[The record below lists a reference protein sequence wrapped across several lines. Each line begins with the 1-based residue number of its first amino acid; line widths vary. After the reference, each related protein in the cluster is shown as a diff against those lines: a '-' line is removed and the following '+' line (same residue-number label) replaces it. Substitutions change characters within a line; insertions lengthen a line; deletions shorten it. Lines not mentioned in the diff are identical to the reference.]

1 MRDTEA
7 TPSDTPV
14 GVLTNHAMLVVWGH
28 FGQQIGLVRKMEE
41 IPIDQRTRDHT
52 PQTKLMEFL
61 VSTLGGC
68 AYLQDIS
75 HGPHPLDKD
84 LAVANAWGQPGWAD
98 YSGVSRTLKACSQ
111 ETVVAVTEA
120 LQAVSQ
126 PYIDHEVMLA
136 LRDHEVIIYDGDLT
150 GRPVSNTSTTYP
162 GAEFG
167 WMSDAVGLGY
177 QAAMVTMHSPTYGR
191 LWLSVKQHPGSVV
204 SSSQAEALLCAA
216 EARTGV
222 RPRRRPE
229 LLLKRIAEHQAQ
241 LQAAEDKLAHCQAQV
256 MEAQEGLAAVKR
268 ERSEWQQTVATLAA
282 EYQANG
288 RPERPY
294 SRLAKARKK
303 LDVRIGRCP
312 CRERALYQSEK
323 RMERRR
329 QRISDLQAELQQLRH
344 WYDRLTED
352 NRSNAN
358 PIRAIIRLDA
368 GFGSGA
374 NMALLIEMGYEVYS
388 KATNHQVTAALR
400 SKVLQGTTWTQVGRN
415 AEMIAW
421 ENAIIANCPYPLD
434 VALERFHTG
443 DKLRYSVLLHY
454 ADDKGMVNPSDWFSF
469 YNGRQT
475 IEAGIKEGKNV
486 FQMHHLKMR
495 SPAGLEIQ
503 EQFAAFAANFV
514 RWAAQWLHE
523 TCPRAQAPFDRPQ
536 PSVKQMVRIAANT
549 SAWVI
554 WQPQGC
560 LVRFTELSPFEGVEL
575 LLHGNGYYQLPLPI
589 FRSDDCSQ
597 LWSTGPPVAQS
608 LR

>member
-1 MRDTEA
+1 MRDEFA
-7 TPSDTPV
+7 RMAVPILPDQLGNASGRLAHDQADV
-14 GVLTNHAMLVVWGH
+14 GEGEDDVL
-28 FGQQIGLVRKMEE
+28 
-41 IPIDQRTRDHT
+41 
-52 PQTKLMEFL
+52 
-61 VSTLGGC
+61 
-68 AYLQDIS
+68 
-75 HGPHPLDKD
+75 
-84 LAVANAWGQPGWAD
+84 
-98 YSGVSRTLKACSQ
+98 GVSLSEDAN
-111 ETVVAVTEA
+111 
-120 LQAVSQ
+120 
-126 PYIDHEVMLA
+126 
-136 LRDHEVIIYDGDLT
+136 GDLT

-256 MEAQEGLAAVKR
+256 MEAQERLAAVER

-282 EYQANG
+282 EYQAKG

-312 CRERALYQSEK
+312 RRERALYQSGK

-344 WYDRLTED
+344 RYDRLIED
-352 NRSNAN
+352 NRSNAH

-368 GFGSGA
+368 GFGSGP
-374 NMALLIEMGYEVYS
+374 NVALLIEMGYEVYS
-388 KATNHQVTAALR
+388 KATNHQVTTALR
-400 SKVLQGTTWTQVGRN
+400 SKVMQGTRWTQVGRN
-415 AEMIAW
+415 AEMVAW
-421 ENAIIANCPYPLD
+421 ENAIIANCSYPLD
-434 VALERFHTG
+434 VAMERFHTG
-443 DKLRYSVLLHY
+443 DKLRHSVLPHY
-454 ADDKGMVNPSDWFSF
+454 ADDRDMVNLSDWFSF

-486 FQMHHLKMR
+486 FQMHDLKVR
-495 SPAGLEIQ
+495 SPPG
-503 EQFAAFAANFV
+503 
-514 RWAAQWLHE
+514 
-523 TCPRAQAPFDRPQ
+523 
-536 PSVKQMVRIAANT
+536 
-549 SAWVI
+549 
-554 WQPQGC
+554 
-560 LVRFTELSPFEGVEL
+560 
-575 LLHGNGYYQLPLPI
+575 
-589 FRSDDCSQ
+589 
-597 LWSTGPPVAQS
+597 
-608 LR
+608 